1 MREGNTSYET
11 VTQTYKHVKQ
21 DESFSEHMQVAYGSA
36 MTVVRRSHSRSA
48 YVMAAR
54 GSLGI

>member
-21 DESFSEHMQVAYGSA
+21 EKSFSEHMQVAYGSA
-36 MTVVRRSHSRSA
+36 ITVVGRSLSRSA
-48 YVMAAR
+48 
-54 GSLGI
+54 